1 MIRKKIKK
9 NFIFIIGILIGIIYF
24 FLESLIHYISE
35 GNVHDF
41 ISHFFHLEVHEIY
54 MRSSLIIVIIFAF
67 LGFQVLYNQLLT
79 SYLNLSTYKNLIAHD
94 IRNIIS
100 NINISADLILNS
112 FKDKINDDKF
122 VRYIEII
129 KKQSIESNILLTN
142 VLKLAQLKDQSKELF
157 RKINVHNFL
166 RSSREFILRNFLEK
180 KVSINTQLLE
190 KEVYTQAND
199 LLGVVFNNLFYNAV
213 IHNNSQN
220 IDIFVI
226 ESMVLIK
233 KKNFLKL
240 EFKDNG
246 IGIDSL
252 KKKTIFSGKLLAN
265 GSLSSGMGIGLK
277 LVKKIVASYGGFI
290 QVLDRVEGDYTQGSN
305 FVLFL
310 KMDNSNL

>member
-1 MIRKKIKK
+1 MIRKRLKK
-9 NFIFIIGILIGIIYF
+9 NYIFITGFFIGISYY
-24 FLESLIHYISE
+24 FLESAIHYISE
-35 GNVHDF
+35 GFGHDY
-41 ISHFFHLEVHEIY
+41 ISHLFHLEIHEIY
-54 MRSSLIIVIIFAF
+54 MRFALIIMIFLASLVVQIF
-67 LGFQVLYNQLLT
+67 YNRLHT

-94 IRNIIS
+94 IRNIIT

-112 FKDKINDDKF
+112 FKNKINDDKF
-122 VRYIEII
+122 VRYIQII

-277 LVKKIVASYGGFI
+277 LVNRIVASYGGFI

-310 KMDNSNL
+310 KMYNSN